1 MYHVYRFLDNQ
12 NNVLYIGYTSNILT
26 RMREQHFDGYS
37 HLDNSLILK
46 VSKVEHLAFNSKDE
60 ALYNED
66 YYINLYNPPFN
77 TVKHLIEPNLFNINS
92 DWSFYCDICNGK
104 IIKICD
110 LGNTS
115 SHTRRLLILP
125 IELKTQL
132 EKLAKDDNRS
142 FNNLVIT
149 VLKDYV
155 STL

>member
-12 NNVLYIGYTSNILT
+12 NNVLYVGYTGNILT

-37 HLDNSLILK
+37 HLDDSLILK
-46 VSKVEHLAFNSKDE
+46 VVKVEHLSFNCKNE

-77 TVKHLIEPNLFNINS
+77 TVKHLIEPNLYNINS
-92 DWSFYCDICNGK
+92 DWSFYCNICKGKISKICN
-104 IIKICD
+104 

-115 SHTRRLLILP
+115 DHTRNSLILP
-125 IELKTQL
+125 KELKTKLEQL
-132 EKLAKDDNRS
+132 ASEQNRS

-149 VLKDYV
+149 ILKDYAN
-155 STL
+155 TR